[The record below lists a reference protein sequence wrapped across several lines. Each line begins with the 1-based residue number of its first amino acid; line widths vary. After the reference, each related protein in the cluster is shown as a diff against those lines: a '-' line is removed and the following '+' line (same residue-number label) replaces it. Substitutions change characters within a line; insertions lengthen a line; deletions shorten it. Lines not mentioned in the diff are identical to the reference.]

1 MKQSLELRLGQRLT
15 ITPQLQQAIKLLQL
29 SAIDLKTEI
38 QQALDE
44 NPLLEERDIEA
55 EAEFEGDQGKT
66 LSDTEDETS
75 GEIQREAA
83 VDDETSMVS
92 ADASVAVSEEP
103 EIAEWSEHFE
113 SHITGVRNDGGG
125 GTATDFE
132 DRSSSPTSLK
142 DHLMWQMRMTP
153 FSETDRKIAISLIDA
168 IDEDGYLRSPCEDIV
183 ATLARENVEVEDD
196 EVEATL
202 HQIQNFDPVGV
213 GARDLQECLLLQL
226 RQFDQDLS
234 QVANARVLVEQHFD
248 LLTSRAMPQV
258 KRLMKLDDA
267 SLGLAI
273 KLIQSLHPRP
283 GSAVAP
289 AQPDYVVPDVI
300 VKKIKGVW
308 RAEINGEAFPQV
320 QINNTYQSL
329 IGRNQRSEEKKYIQH
344 NLQEARWF
352 IKSLNQRNETLL
364 RVARTIL
371 ERQQQFFEQGEQAMK
386 PMVLHD
392 IAEALDLHESTI
404 SRATTQK
411 YMLTPRG
418 VFELKYFFSSH
429 VGTADGGTCSSTVIR
444 TMIKQFVE
452 GEPPTRPISDNQISK
467 LLAQKG
473 INVARRT
480 IAKYRENMN
489 IPPSSQRKTIA

>member
-29 SAIDLKTEI
+29 SALDLTTEI

-44 NPLLEERDIEA
+44 NPLLEEQD
-55 EAEFEGDQGKT
+55 G
-66 LSDTEDETS
+66 EDEPGVDDQDNVTTENTGALS
-75 GEIQREAA
+75 GNDEREAA
-83 VDDETSMVS
+83 TDDETSMVS
-92 ADASVAVSEEP
+92 ADEIVSIGEDP
-103 EIAEWSEHFE
+103 EITEWSEHFE
-113 SHITGVRNDGGG
+113 SHVTGIRNEGGS
-125 GTATDFE
+125 AEYE
-132 DRSSSPTSLK
+132 DRNTNPATLK
-142 DHLMWQMRMTP
+142 DHLMWQMHMTP
-153 FSETDRKIAISLIDA
+153 FSDTDCKIAVSLIDA
-168 IDEDGYLRSPCEDIV
+168 IDEDGYLKCSFEDIV
-183 ATLARENVEVEDD
+183 STLAGEDIDVEID

-202 HQIQNFDPVGV
+202 HQIQNFDPLGV
-213 GARDLQECLLLQL
+213 AARDLRECLLLQL
-226 RQFDQDLS
+226 RQFDQKLEP
-234 QVANARVLVEQHFD
+234 VAHASVLIEQYFD
-248 LLTSRAMPQV
+248 LLTNRALPQIR
-258 KRLMKLDDA
+258 RLMKLDEA
-267 SLGLAI
+267 SLGEAI

-283 GSAVAP
+283 GNAVAP
-289 AQPDYVVPDVI
+289 AQPDYIVPDII
-300 VKKIKGVW
+300 VKKVKGVW

-320 QINNTYQSL
+320 RINGSYQALLGKSK
-329 IGRNQRSEEKKYIQH
+329 GGDEKKYIQQ

-371 ERQQQFFEQGEQAMK
+371 ERQQEFFEQGEQGMK

-392 IAEALDLHESTI
+392 IAETLDLHESTI

-444 TMIKQFVE
+444 TMIKQYVE
-452 GEPPTRPISDNQISK
+452 SEPPTKPISDSQISR

-480 IAKYRENMN
+480 IAKYRENMH